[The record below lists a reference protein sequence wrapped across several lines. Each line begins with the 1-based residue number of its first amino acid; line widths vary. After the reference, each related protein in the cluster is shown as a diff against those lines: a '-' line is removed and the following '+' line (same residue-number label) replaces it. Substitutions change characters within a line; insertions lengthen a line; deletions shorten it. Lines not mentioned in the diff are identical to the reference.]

1 MLLALSL
8 VFVMITYF
16 LGFHAARAVFLPMS
30 VVVFGTIWAVGLMG
44 IFGFPL
50 TVVSIVTPP
59 IVLTL
64 GSSYS
69 IHILNSYYRKA
80 KAHQGETDPMWIADA
95 VSDVNNTIF
104 LASST
109 TVAGLLSLLAT
120 TLTQTRQFAISTS
133 FGIIACALLSLF
145 YLPAA
150 LAMMKNPK
158 TGISDKVNGGFFS
171 RCMEK
176 LARAV
181 TDMRLS
187 SRADNARVA
196 QMMIGSCDAALERL
210 AGLLSKYSQADE
222 SAKECVKK
230 LVLTEQE
237 YRLKLKNVN

>member
-1 MLLALSL
+1 MFTYDSTVNLTKLVDEILEAEAPLKETFDTAVTGMPVFERSAKDYIFRDLPMLLALSL

-30 VVVFGTIWAVGLMG
+30 AVFLPMSVVVFGTVWAVGLMG

-80 KAHQGETDPMWIADA
+80 KVHQGETDPMWIADA

-120 TLTQTRQFAISTS
+120 TLTQTRQFAIS
-133 FGIIACALLSLF
+133 C
-145 YLPAA
+145 
-150 LAMMKNPK
+150 
-158 TGISDKVNGGFFS
+158 
-171 RCMEK
+171 
-176 LARAV
+176 
-181 TDMRLS
+181 
-187 SRADNARVA
+187 
-196 QMMIGSCDAALERL
+196 
-210 AGLLSKYSQADE
+210 
-222 SAKECVKK
+222 
-230 LVLTEQE
+230 
-237 YRLKLKNVN
+237 